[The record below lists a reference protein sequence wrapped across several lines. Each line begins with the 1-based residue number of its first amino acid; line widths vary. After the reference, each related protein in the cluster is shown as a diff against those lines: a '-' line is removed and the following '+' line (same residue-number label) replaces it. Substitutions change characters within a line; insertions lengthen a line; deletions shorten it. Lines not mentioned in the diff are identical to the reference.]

1 LPELPLERTLSR
13 KSVLCQVESCDP
25 QGRITPHPDL
35 STGRS
40 RTLLYQLSLD
50 YEALLVV
57 GHGAGL
63 KRDERF
69 AFFGLHN
76 LDIVRVDDL
85 PFGHAVLIGRPR
97 LVLEQDLLSLDELVE
112 VVEDEVRA
120 RPLVPETMADD
131 VGVRP
136 FCQGKPVAG
145 MWTTDCLSFSSLTE
159 L

>member
-1 LPELPLERTLSR
+1 
-13 KSVLCQVESCDP
+13 
-25 QGRITPHPDL
+25 
-35 STGRS
+35 
-40 RTLLYQLSLD
+40 
-50 YEALLVV
+50 LLVV